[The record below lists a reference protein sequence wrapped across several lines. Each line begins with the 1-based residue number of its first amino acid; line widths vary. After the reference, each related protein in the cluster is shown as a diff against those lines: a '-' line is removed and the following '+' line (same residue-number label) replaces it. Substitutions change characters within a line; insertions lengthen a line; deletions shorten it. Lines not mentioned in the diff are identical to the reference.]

1 MRRYFRNDRKC
12 ESDHLSRM
20 LKYMLLWVV
29 LFGFISVSVYFL
41 FPENRIDHDRG
52 VVSTELTQVE
62 TIEGNVAK
70 TSYVNEFGQLTYAI
84 DKHYATLV
92 QKKDAEGRL
101 LEEHYLDE
109 DGEPTDCWGYFGIAY
124 EHREKEDVLT
134 YLDAEG
140 NTLVTQSGYAVIV
153 RSLDSLGQALDDM
166 YYDDNMN
173 PVMCTGGY
181 YGVHRERDER
191 GFIKKMIYLD
201 VDKSPICIIS
211 GFAQEERSFDNE
223 GRVIRK
229 FYFDVDGNPVCL
241 QSGQSGEAYTY
252 DEYDRVN
259 QVTYLDKDV

>member
-109 DGEPTDCWGYFGIAY
+109 DGEPTDCWGYL
-124 EHREKEDVLT
+124 E
-134 YLDAEG
+134 
-140 NTLVTQSGYAVIV
+140 SP
-153 RSLDSLGQALDDM
+153 
-166 YYDDNMN
+166 MN
-173 PVMCTGGY
+173 I
-181 YGVHRERDER
+181 ER
-191 GFIKKMIYLD
+191 KKMFLLILMQN
-201 VDKSPICIIS
+201 
-211 GFAQEERSFDNE
+211 G
-223 GRVIRK
+223 IR
-229 FYFDVDGNPVCL
+229 
-241 QSGQSGEAYTY
+241 
-252 DEYDRVN
+252 
-259 QVTYLDKDV
+259 